1 MLRKKFRY
9 VFVLIFIV
17 SLGCKDKQSI
27 NKKFIGTTSNNYHGQ
42 IIFDEYR
49 KLENL
54 KDSSVIKWFKNQSV
68 RSNKILENIPNSPQ
82 LVSLQK
88 EILGT
93 QNEFVSNVLITKNNK
108 FFYFKRLSTQ
118 KFSDL
123 YYKNGLNGEETY
135 LFGSSDIEK
144 DFYISYFRP
153 DWNGNKVIIAFSK
166 NGDEF
171 SELRVLDVKSKT
183 LLPLKISNCLPSYGG
198 AYWSPN
204 SEAILYNKVRNTK
217 DKKDAYMDM
226 EFIYHPLN
234 SSPRKMFSRINN
246 PDIEMKPVDIPI
258 VYIEDPDEK
267 FFFGAVA
274 GATIYQDYY
283 YTSIENIENNKK
295 EWKKLFS
302 KKDKVTS
309 FVRDKDSVIYI
320 SSLNASN
327 FQICKTS
334 LSSPDTNNPRII
346 VPMKKNEIIRS
357 LRLIKE
363 GIVYTTIKN
372 GVEAKIF
379 LIDSLN
385 KTKELT
391 IPVKAGNIS
400 VQTKG
405 KKYNYLSIIVE
416 GWLSDRKRYEYD
428 FEEKKFKKAEISK
441 ISSYYNTD
449 DFEVKELEIPSH
461 DGNSVPLS
469 LIYKKS
475 VELNSHNSV
484 LMIAYG
490 AYGVSITPSFSE
502 KILTWVSEGGVFA
515 VSHVRGGREKG
526 DLWYKN
532 GFKNTKANSWK
543 DLISSA
549 EYLIEKKY
557 TSEGRIAINGASAG
571 AITIGR
577 AMTERPDLFGASI
590 IDVGFLNMIR
600 AETGY
605 NGKNNTKEFGTVENK
620 EEFQYL
626 MEMDSYYHIEKGKE
640 YPASLITSGIND
652 SRVPPWHSAKFAAKL
667 QDFSENK
674 TPILLKIDFDTGHS
688 NTASD
693 KRLESVTNVLSFAF
707 WQTGHPDYQPK

>member
-1 MLRKKFRY
+1 MLDMLRKKFKY
-9 VFVLIFIV
+9 LFILIFIV
-17 SLGCKDKQSI
+17 SLSCKDKQSM

-54 KDSSVIKWFKNQSV
+54 KDSSVIQWFKNQSV

-144 DFYISYFRP
+144 DSYISYFRP
-153 DWNGNKVIIAFSK
+153 DWDGNKVIIAFSK

-204 SEAILYNKVRNTK
+204 SKAILYNKVRNTK

-258 VYIEDPDEK
+258 AYIEDPDEK

-283 YTSIENIENNKK
+283 YTSIEDIENNKK

-334 LSSPDTNNPRII
+334 LSSPDTNNSRII

-357 LRLIKE
+357 LRLIKG
-363 GIVYTTIKN
+363 GIVYT
-372 GVEAKIF
+372 
-379 LIDSLN
+379 
-385 KTKELT
+385 
-391 IPVKAGNIS
+391 
-400 VQTKG
+400 
-405 KKYNYLSIIVE
+405 
-416 GWLSDRKRYEYD
+416 
-428 FEEKKFKKAEISK
+428 
-441 ISSYYNTD
+441 
-449 DFEVKELEIPSH
+449 
-461 DGNSVPLS
+461 
-469 LIYKKS
+469 
-475 VELNSHNSV
+475 
-484 LMIAYG
+484 
-490 AYGVSITPSFSE
+490 
-502 KILTWVSEGGVFA
+502 
-515 VSHVRGGREKG
+515 
-526 DLWYKN
+526 
-532 GFKNTKANSWK
+532 
-543 DLISSA
+543 
-549 EYLIEKKY
+549 
-557 TSEGRIAINGASAG
+557 
-571 AITIGR
+571 
-577 AMTERPDLFGASI
+577 
-590 IDVGFLNMIR
+590 
-600 AETGY
+600 
-605 NGKNNTKEFGTVENK
+605 
-620 EEFQYL
+620 
-626 MEMDSYYHIEKGKE
+626 
-640 YPASLITSGIND
+640 
-652 SRVPPWHSAKFAAKL
+652 
-667 QDFSENK
+667 
-674 TPILLKIDFDTGHS
+674 
-688 NTASD
+688 
-693 KRLESVTNVLSFAF
+693 
-707 WQTGHPDYQPK
+707 